1 MNPFAER
8 LSAVRSSMLQKGLDI
23 IVVPLSDPHLGEYV
37 PDHWQIIRWLTGF
50 TGSAATVVI
59 TGTFAGLW
67 TDSRYF
73 IQARRQLAGSGYQFV
88 KPGAYQRNNYM
99 DFLAE
104 NAGSQ
109 DTIGIDGRIFSV
121 SNFRRLSKRL
131 EGTKS
136 KIETDLTI
144 IDEIWSD
151 RPELPFSTAFDHAL
165 EYSGK
170 DRQVKIDEVREQME
184 KVNAAYHLLTSPDDI
199 MWLLNIRGSDLKY
212 SPLLLSY
219 ALVGSDQVLLFID
232 EGKIPYRLASSFDK
246 IGIVILPYEDTVEI
260 VTSVT
265 TGSSVL
271 MNPQSVSVSLYNSLS
286 LNSRI
291 IEDITIPTR
300 LKAIKNRTET
310 ENLYRVMVKDGTAL
324 TKFFHWF
331 ETNHGKIRITEKSL
345 SDKLFELRSDQKDF
359 YGLPFATIAAWNE
372 NSALPHYGRGEED
385 EGSEIGERGI
395 LLIDSGGHY
404 PGGTTDITRTISVGI
419 PSDQQKKDFTL
430 ILKGHINLALAK
442 FPNGTRG
449 YQLDFIARRAMWGSG
464 LNYAHGTGH
473 GVGYFLNVHEG
484 PQSISPADNKTYI
497 EAGMLT
503 SNEPALYREGEYGIR
518 TENLILCYE
527 DEETEFGKFLRFET
541 ISLCYIEKAL
551 IDKSL
556 LDQNEIDWL
565 NSYHLDVYD
574 KLSPHLSDEEKTWL
588 REKTSLL

>member
-23 IVVPLSDPHLGEYV
+23 IVVPLSDPNLGEYV

>member
-8 LSAVRSSMLQKGLDI
+8 LTAVRSSMLQKGLDF
-23 IVVPLSDPHLGEYV
+23 IVIPLSDPHLGEHV

-59 TGTFAGLW
+59 TSTFAGLW

-73 IQARRQLAGSGYQFV
+73 IQARRQLAGSGCQFV
-88 KPGAYQRNNYM
+88 KPLGYQRNDYM

-121 SNFRRLSKRL
+121 SNFRRLTKRL
-131 EGTKS
+131 EGAKP

-151 RPELPFSTAFDHAL
+151 RPEMPFSTAFDHAL
-165 EYSGK
+165 EFSGK
-170 DRQVKIDEVREQME
+170 DRQVKINEVREEME
-184 KVNAAYHLLTSPDDI
+184 KLNAAYHLLTSPDDI
-199 MWLLNIRGSDLKY
+199 MWLLNIRGSDFKY

-219 ALVGSDQVLLFID
+219 ALVGSQQVLLFVD
-232 EGKIPYRLASSFDK
+232 EAKIPHRLASSFDK
-246 IGIVILPYEDTVEI
+246 LGIVVLPYEDTIEI

-265 TGSSVL
+265 AGSSVL
-271 MNPQSVSVSLYNSLS
+271 LNPQSVSVSLYNSIS
-286 LNSRI
+286 LNSGI
-291 IEDITIPTR
+291 IEDVSIPTR

-310 ENLYRVMVKDGTAL
+310 ENLYKVMVKDGIAL
-324 TKFFHWF
+324 TRFFHWF
-331 ETNHGKIRITEKSL
+331 ETNHGKIRMTEKSL

-359 YGLPFATIAAWNE
+359 YCLPFSTIAAWNE
-372 NSALPHYGRGEED
+372 NSALPHYGRGEE
-385 EGSEIGERGI
+385 EGLEIGERGI

-419 PSDQQKKDFTL
+419 PTDRQKNDFNL

-442 FPNGTRG
+442 FPAGTRG

-484 PQSISPADNKTYI
+484 PQSISPADNKTNI

-503 SNEPALYREGEYGIR
+503 SNEPAIYREGEYGIR

-527 DEETEFGKFLRFET
+527 DEETEFGQFLRFET

-556 LDQNEIDWL
+556 LDQKEIDWL
-565 NSYHLDVYD
+565 NAYHVEVFD
-574 KLSPHLSDEEKTWL
+574 KLSPCLSPEEILWL
-588 REKTSLL
+588 KEKTSPL

>member
-88 KPGAYQRNNYM
+88 KPGAYQRNDYM

>member
-88 KPGAYQRNNYM
+88 KPGAYQRNDYM

-184 KVNAAYHLLTSPDDI
+184 KLNAAYHLLTSPDDI

>member
-151 RPELPFSTAFDHAL
+151 RPELPFSTAFDHTL

-331 ETNHGKIRITEKSL
+331 ETNHGKIRMTEKSL

-556 LDQNEIDWL
+556 LDQKEIDWL

>member
-8 LSAVRSSMLQKGLDI
+8 LSAVRSSMLQKGLDF
-23 IVVPLSDPHLGEYV
+23 IVIPLSDPHLGEYV

-59 TGTFAGLW
+59 TNTFAGLW

-73 IQARRQLAGSGYQFV
+73 IQAQRQLAGSGYQFV
-88 KPGAYQRNNYM
+88 KPGAYQRNDYM

-104 NAGSQ
+104 NAGPQ
-109 DTIGIDGRIFSV
+109 DKIGIDGRIFSV
-121 SNFRRLSKRL
+121 SNFRRLTKRL
-131 EGTKS
+131 EDTRS

-144 IDEIWSD
+144 IDELWTD
-151 RPELPFSTAFDHAL
+151 RPELPFSTAFDHSP

-170 DRQVKIDEVREQME
+170 DRHVKIGEVREQME

-219 ALVGSDQVLLFID
+219 ALVGSDQILLFVD
-232 EGKIPYRLASSFDK
+232 EGKIPYRLSSSFDK
-246 IGIVILPYEDTVEI
+246 LGIVVLPYEDTAGI

-265 TGSSVL
+265 SGASVL
-271 MNPQSVSVSLYNSLS
+271 MNPQSASVSLYNSLS

-300 LKAIKNRTET
+300 LKAIKNPAEI
-310 ENLYRVMVKDGTAL
+310 ENLYRVMIKDGTAL

-331 ETNHGKIRITEKSL
+331 ENNHGKMRMTEKSL
-345 SDKLFELRSDQKDF
+345 SDKLFELRSEQKDF

-372 NSALPHYGRGEED
+372 NSALPHYGRGEE

-404 PGGTTDITRTISVGI
+404 PGGTTDITRTITVGI

-484 PQSISPADNKTYI
+484 PQSISPADNKTFI

-503 SNEPALYREGEYGIR
+503 SNEPAIYREGEYGIR

-527 DEETEFGKFLRFET
+527 DEETEFGQFLRFET

-556 LDQNEIDWL
+556 LDQKETDWL
-565 NSYHLDVYD
+565 NSYHIEVFD
-574 KLSPHLSDEEKTWL
+574 KLSPHLTPEEKLWL
-588 REKTSLL
+588 QEKTSPI

>member
-291 IEDITIPTR
+291 IEDITIPTH

>member
-8 LSAVRSSMLQKGLDI
+8 LTAVRSSMLQKGLDF
-23 IVVPLSDPHLGEYV
+23 IVIPLSDPHLGEHV

-59 TGTFAGLW
+59 TSTFAGLW

-73 IQARRQLAGSGYQFV
+73 IQARRQLAGSGCQFV
-88 KPGAYQRNNYM
+88 KPLGYQRNDYM

-121 SNFRRLSKRL
+121 SNFRRLTKRL
-131 EGTKS
+131 EGAKP

-151 RPELPFSTAFDHAL
+151 RPEMPFSTAFDHAL
-165 EYSGK
+165 EFSGK
-170 DRQVKIDEVREQME
+170 DRQVKINEVREEME
-184 KVNAAYHLLTSPDDI
+184 KLNAAYHLLTSPDDI
-199 MWLLNIRGSDLKY
+199 MWLLNIRGSDFKY

-219 ALVGSDQVLLFID
+219 ALVGSQQVLLFVD
-232 EGKIPYRLASSFDK
+232 EAKIPHRLASSFDK
-246 IGIVILPYEDTVEI
+246 LGIVVLPYEDTIEI

-265 TGSSVL
+265 AGSSVL
-271 MNPQSVSVSLYNSLS
+271 LNPQSVSVSLYNSIS
-286 LNSRI
+286 LNSGI
-291 IEDITIPTR
+291 IEDVSIPTR

-310 ENLYRVMVKDGTAL
+310 ENLYKVMVKDGIAL
-324 TKFFHWF
+324 TRFFHWF
-331 ETNHGKIRITEKSL
+331 ETNHGKIRMTEKSL

-359 YGLPFATIAAWNE
+359 YGLPFSTIAAWNE
-372 NSALPHYGRGEED
+372 NSALPHYGRGEE
-385 EGSEIGERGI
+385 EGLEIGERGI

-419 PSDQQKKDFTL
+419 PTDRQKNDFNL

-442 FPNGTRG
+442 FPAGTRG

-484 PQSISPADNKTYI
+484 PQSISPADNKTNI

-503 SNEPALYREGEYGIR
+503 SNEPAIYREGEYGIR

-527 DEETEFGKFLRFET
+527 DEETEFGQFLRFET

-556 LDQNEIDWL
+556 LDQKEIDWL
-565 NSYHLDVYD
+565 NAYHVEVFD
-574 KLSPHLSDEEKTWL
+574 KLSPCLSPEEILWL
-588 REKTSLL
+588 KEKTSPL

>member
-99 DFLAE
+99 DFLDE

>member
-8 LSAVRSSMLQKGLDI
+8 LTAVRSSMLQKGLDF
-23 IVVPLSDPHLGEYV
+23 IVIPLSDPHLGEHV

-59 TGTFAGLW
+59 TSTFAGLW

-73 IQARRQLAGSGYQFV
+73 IQARRQLAGSGCQFV
-88 KPGAYQRNNYM
+88 KPLGYQRNDYM

-121 SNFRRLSKRL
+121 SNFRRLTKRL
-131 EGTKS
+131 EGAKP

-151 RPELPFSTAFDHAL
+151 RPEMPFSTAFDHAL
-165 EYSGK
+165 EFSGK
-170 DRQVKIDEVREQME
+170 DRQVKINEVREEME
-184 KVNAAYHLLTSPDDI
+184 KLNAAYHLLTSPDDI
-199 MWLLNIRGSDLKY
+199 MWLLNIRGSDFKY

-219 ALVGSDQVLLFID
+219 ALVGSQQVLLFVD
-232 EGKIPYRLASSFDK
+232 EAKIPHRLASSFDK
-246 IGIVILPYEDTVEI
+246 LGIVVLPYEDTIEI

-265 TGSSVL
+265 AGSSVL
-271 MNPQSVSVSLYNSLS
+271 LNPQSVSVSLYNSIS
-286 LNSRI
+286 LNSGI
-291 IEDITIPTR
+291 IEDVSIPTR

-310 ENLYRVMVKDGTAL
+310 ENLYKVMVKDGIAL
-324 TKFFHWF
+324 TRFFHWF
-331 ETNHGKIRITEKSL
+331 ETNHGKIRMTEKSL

-359 YGLPFATIAAWNE
+359 YGLPFSTIAAWNE
-372 NSALPHYGRGEED
+372 NSALPHYGRGEE
-385 EGSEIGERGI
+385 EGLEIGERGI

-419 PSDQQKKDFTL
+419 PTDRQKNDFTL

-442 FPNGTRG
+442 FPAGTRG

-484 PQSISPADNKTYI
+484 PQSISPADNKTNI

-503 SNEPALYREGEYGIR
+503 SNEPAIYREGEYGIR

-527 DEETEFGKFLRFET
+527 DEETEFGQFLRFET

-556 LDQNEIDWL
+556 LDQKEIDWL
-565 NSYHLDVYD
+565 NAYHVEVFD
-574 KLSPHLSDEEKTWL
+574 KLSPCLSPEEILWL
-588 REKTSLL
+588 KEKTSPL